1 MFLSEVYC
9 EETAADV
16 MRQMLQA
23 INYLHSHNIVHRDLK
38 LENWMYGTSDQDTDP
53 PEGLLGQRLL
63 LARSLFGGTKS
74 TIANSLRP
82 QWCMEGYCKF
92 QEMII

>member
-38 LENWMYGTSDQDTDP
+38 LENWMYGTSDQDT
-53 PEGLLGQRLL
+53 LV
-63 LARSLFGGTKS
+63 ARFWGTKTTMQTVS
-74 TIANSLRP
+74 DPSDVWKVTVNFRR
-82 QWCMEGYCKF
+82 W
-92 QEMII
+92 